1 MRALTKVTAIAGACA
16 LMVAAS
22 ATPARA
28 DITVSLVTITGAGPY
43 TWTYGANLSDNETA
57 SSTGASPA
65 GLASTTGGTAVSST
79 GYKDYF
85 TIYDFVGYVA
95 GSIFAPTGWGTGARG
110 VGPTPADII
119 ATDDASIVNLVF
131 YWTGAPI
138 VGPANLGGFGA
149 NSTFN
154 LQNAFG
160 NYTSSATNTGLG
172 VTDDKHS
179 STTVPTSPVPEPA
192 SLLLLGT
199 GLVGLARRRFMLS

>member
-1 MRALTKVTAIAGACA
+1 
-16 LMVAAS
+16 MVAANAS
-22 ATPARA
+22 PARA
-28 DITVSLVTITGAGPY
+28 DITVSLVTITGAGAY
-43 TWTYGANLSDNETA
+43 TWTYDANLSANETA
-57 SSTGASPA
+57 SSTGTSPA
-65 GLASTTGGTAVSST
+65 GLASTTGGTNVSST
-79 GYKDYF
+79 GFKDYF

-95 GSIFAPTGWGTGARG
+95 GSIFAPTGWSTATQN

-119 ATDDASIVNLVF
+119 PTDDPNVVNLLF
-131 YWTGAPI
+131 YYTGASPI
-138 VGPANLGGFGA
+138 NGAIDLGNFGA
-149 NSTFN
+149 NSIFN

-160 NYTSSATNTGLG
+160 NYSSSATNTGLG